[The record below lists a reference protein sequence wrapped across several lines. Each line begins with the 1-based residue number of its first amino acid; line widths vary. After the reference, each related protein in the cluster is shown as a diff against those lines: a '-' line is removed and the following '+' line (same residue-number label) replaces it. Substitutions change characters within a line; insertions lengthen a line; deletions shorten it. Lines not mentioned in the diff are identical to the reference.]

1 MTEKEN
7 VIRVLNGE
15 IPEWLPRYMVA
26 PTQRNPYPS
35 AFGMAMP
42 SFYKH
47 EKRGDEMVDFW
58 GVPYSATENTGG
70 MSLPTP
76 GKFILDDIT
85 KWRDVIKA
93 PDLSD
98 FDWERMAEADT
109 KHINRNETIV
119 EMYTHVGYFQ
129 QLMAFMGFSEGLM
142 ALYEEPEECAALFE
156 YMADFYDEVAKNTIK
171 YYKPDIM
178 LLNDDIATALNP
190 FISLDMYREVVKPYA
205 KRLADIA
212 RDAGLYIDMHC
223 CGRCEE
229 FIDDWLEMGVTM
241 WNPAQVM
248 NDLSAIKEKYAGK
261 LTLIGCWD
269 SSGPPAWPGA
279 SEELVRSAVREC
291 IDKYA
296 PNGNFI
302 FWGSMYGAADDE
314 DFHNRAFWLADEY
327 NSYGRSWYKTHC

>member
-7 VIRVLNGE
+7 VLRVLSGE
-15 IPEWLPRYMVA
+15 VPEWLPRYMA
-26 PTQRNPYPS
+26 PPVPGVPFHP
-35 AFGMAMP
+35 AFAMAMP
-42 SFYKH
+42 SAFRRTVQNG
-47 EKRGDEMVDFW
+47 EEVDIW

-70 MSLPTP
+70 MALPTP
-76 GKFILDDIT
+76 GKFILDDILR
-85 KWRDVIKA
+85 WRDVIKA
-93 PDLSD
+93 PDISNI
-98 FDWERMAEADT
+98 DWEQMARKDME
-109 KHINRNETIV
+109 HIDRNETVI
-119 EMYTHVGYFQ
+119 EMVTHVGYFQ

-156 YMADFYDEVAKNTIK
+156 YMADFYDEVARNTIK

-205 KRLADIA
+205 KRLADIG

-248 NDLSAIKEKYAGK
+248 NDLPAIKEKYAGK

-269 SSGPPAWPGA
+269 SSGPPAWPDA
-279 SEELVRSAVREC
+279 TEELVRSEVRRC
-291 IDKYA
+291 IDTYA
-296 PNGNFI
+296 PGGGFI
-302 FWGSMYGAADDE
+302 FWGSMYGAQDDQK
-314 DFHNRAFWLADEY
+314 FHDRVFWLADEY
-327 NSYGRSWYKTHC
+327 EKYGRSWYRNHG